1 MSTRCVDLLER
12 QDCNYIEVNIEMLSR
27 FGGA

>member
-1 MSTRCVDLLER
+1 MGTDRADLLER
-12 QDCNYIEVNIEMLSR
+12 QDCNYIEVKVEMLSG